1 MMYDDSGNLI
11 VPAGAFLDMEKPK
24 YRKEV
29 ECPKCGFHF
38 HVPLSR
44 YWATCRACHE
54 VFAL

>member
-1 MMYDDSGNLI
+1 MYDDSGNLI

-38 HVPLSR
+38 HVPLNR